1 MDSLPAIGIDVGGT
15 KIASGRV
22 TADGTLSSHGWQP
35 TPTSSQEDL
44 LAALEQV
51 ARTLMAEGDVAGV
64 GFGVPSR
71 IDQVAHRVVGSVHV
85 SLSGVDLAGEM
96 TRRLGV
102 PAVVDNDGNAA
113 AVAEWRCGAGRGAT
127 DLVMLT
133 LGTGIGGGLI
143 LDGKPYRGGR
153 GAGAELGHMV
163 VQVDGPPCGAG
174 CDGHGHYEALASGR
188 AADAAARELGL
199 ADGGE
204 LVERGRA
211 GDEAAVAALTR
222 IGRVVGAG
230 MVSIVN
236 IFNPELIV
244 VGGGF
249 GGAAGEL
256 VLGPARELVRAEAL
270 EPGRDTVRIA
280 VAELGPEA
288 GVIGAGLIAFEQLDL
303 AA

>member
-1 MDSLPAIGIDVGGT
+1 LDSLPAIGIDVGGT

-22 TADGTLSSHGWQP
+22 EADGSLSSHGWKP
-35 TPTSSQEDL
+35 TPTTSQAEL
-44 LAALEQV
+44 LDALEGV
-51 ARTLMAEGDVAGV
+51 ARALLAEGDVAAV
-64 GFGVPSR
+64 GLGVPSR

-85 SLSGVDLAGEM
+85 PLSGVDLAGEM
-96 TRRLGV
+96 TSRLGV
-102 PAVVDNDGNAA
+102 PAVVDNDGNVA
-113 AVAEWRCGAGRGAT
+113 AVAEWRCGAGRGVD
-127 DLVMLT
+127 DLVMIT
-133 LGTGIGGGLI
+133 LGTGIGAGLI

-174 CDGHGHYEALASGR
+174 CPGHGHFEALASGR

-199 ADGGE
+199 ANGGE
-204 LVERGRA
+204 LVERGRD
-211 GDEAAVAALTR
+211 GDAAALDALTR

-236 IFNPELIV
+236 VFNPELIA

-256 VLGPARELVRAEAL
+256 VLGPAREFVRAEAL
-270 EPGRDTVRIA
+270 EPGRDAVRIV

-288 GVIGAGLIAFEQLDL
+288 GVIGAGLMALESLE
-303 AA
+303 